1 MTNQSNNP
9 IKAASG
15 GDYVRGGRL
24 SGCRLYSNKR
34 RRIDNLEACQSQ
46 SWHAKPSAFGAARFL
61 AAHFIKLPPVLAS
74 LSLSFSFSLPLR
86 RRKKNVS
93 IYRRCLPAARLCLKR
108 TTRQRWG
115 FCFANA
121 QSRSLDFTSVFGF
134 LCDAFSDRATERCS
148 LDVVLSSRLVKCKLA
163 SPVRRPIVVNSR
175 SFHCAS
181 FFEVLC
187 LSFDR

>member
-61 AAHFIKLPPVLAS
+61 AADFIKLPPALAS
-74 LSLSFSFSLPLR
+74 LSLSLSPPE
-86 RRKKNVS
+86 KKNVS
-93 IYRRCLPAARLCLKR
+93 IYRRCLPAARLSKENKR
-108 TTRQRWG
+108 ASVVVPVSRMLSLARLILRASSG
-115 FCFANA
+115 FYAMRV
-121 QSRSLDFTSVFGF
+121 QWPSVA
-134 LCDAFSDRATERCS
+134 LFSPVDH
-148 LDVVLSSRLVKCKLA
+148 VKCKLA
-163 SPVRRPIVVNSR
+163 SPPVRRP
-175 SFHCAS
+175 
-181 FFEVLC
+181 
-187 LSFDR
+187 